1 MHMFRNHSLLP
12 APMQAKLSEVYT
24 LTDTCR
30 AVSLH
35 GNRTQFSNPDCIV
48 LQLGLN
54 FICCL
59 YLLGYARTK

>member
-35 GNRTQFSNPDCIV
+35 GNRTQFSNPDCI
-48 LQLGLN
+48 
-54 FICCL
+54 
-59 YLLGYARTK
+59 